1 MWRWAA
7 GGLGLFGLELNF
19 YLLKTVF
26 SPAILGENSEEAVGP
41 INIPVSVKRHILI
54 YTCF

>member
-7 GGLGLFGLELNF
+7 GALGLFGLELNF